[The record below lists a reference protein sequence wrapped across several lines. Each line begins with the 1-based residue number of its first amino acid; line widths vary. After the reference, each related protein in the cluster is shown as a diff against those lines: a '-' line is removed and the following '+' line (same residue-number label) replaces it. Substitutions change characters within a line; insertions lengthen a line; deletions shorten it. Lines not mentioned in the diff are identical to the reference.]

1 MEDFTS
7 VYTHIPMFDE
17 SEFYATSQNGLS
29 SYTTQIIIENINV
42 LLPCITFASL
52 NSSKAQL

>member
-1 MEDFTS
+1 MEDFTA
-7 VYTHIPMFDE
+7 VYTHIPTSDE
-17 SEFYATSQNGLS
+17 SEFYATSPNGLS
-29 SYTTQIIIENINV
+29 SYTTQIIIENIKV